1 MKIIRHT
8 IAAAALAAVLSVFSV
23 SNPANAGQK
32 LTVMLDWFLNPDHAT
47 LVIAEKLGLFKKAGL
62 EIALIEPSN
71 PNDPPKLVAAGKAD
85 IAISYQPQLHL
96 QHAAGLPLTRIAT
109 VVATP
114 LTTLL
119 VLADGPIKKISD
131 LKGKKVGF
139 SVGGFED
146 AILSAMLEKHGLK
159 SSDVELVNVNFSLS
173 PSLISGQVSAVIGAY
188 RNFELNQMDIVG
200 RPGKAFYVEEE
211 GVPGYDELI
220 VVANNANLGDPAL
233 AAFVAALEAATQFAI
248 NHPTAAW
255 EIFKSYKKGLD
266 DELNKRAFRDTLPR
280 FALRPGAMDTGRYQR
295 FAAFLVERGLI
306 KEVGSVADYAV
317 ELPR

>member
-1 MKIIRHT
+1 M
-8 IAAAALAAVLSVFSV
+8 IAAAVLAAILSVFSV

-62 EIALIEPSN
+62 EVALIEPSN

>member
-8 IAAAALAAVLSVFSV
+8 IAAAVLAAVLSVFSV

-62 EIALIEPSN
+62 EVVLNEPSN

-159 SSDVELVNVNFSLS
+159 SSDVELVNVNFSLMLRS
-173 PSLISGQVSAVIGAY
+173 EKLRS
-188 RNFELNQMDIVG
+188 
-200 RPGKAFYVEEE
+200 
-211 GVPGYDELI
+211 
-220 VVANNANLGDPAL
+220 
-233 AAFVAALEAATQFAI
+233 TAI
-248 NHPTAAW
+248 
-255 EIFKSYKKGLD
+255 Y
-266 DELNKRAFRDTLPR
+266 
-280 FALRPGAMDTGRYQR
+280 
-295 FAAFLVERGLI
+295 
-306 KEVGSVADYAV
+306 
-317 ELPR
+317 

>member
-1 MKIIRHT
+1 
-8 IAAAALAAVLSVFSV
+8 
-23 SNPANAGQK
+23 
-32 LTVMLDWFLNPDHAT
+32 MLDWFLNPDHAT

-62 EIALIEPSN
+62 EVALIEPSN

>member
-8 IAAAALAAVLSVFSV
+8 IAAAVLAAVLSVFSV

-62 EIALIEPSN
+62 EVVLIEPSN

>member
-1 MKIIRHT
+1 MKIIRHM
-8 IAAAALAAVLSVFSV
+8 IAAAVLAAVLSVFSV

>member
-1 MKIIRHT
+1 MKIIRHM
-8 IAAAALAAVLSVFSV
+8 IAAAVLAAVLSVFSV
-23 SNPANAGQK
+23 INPANAGQK